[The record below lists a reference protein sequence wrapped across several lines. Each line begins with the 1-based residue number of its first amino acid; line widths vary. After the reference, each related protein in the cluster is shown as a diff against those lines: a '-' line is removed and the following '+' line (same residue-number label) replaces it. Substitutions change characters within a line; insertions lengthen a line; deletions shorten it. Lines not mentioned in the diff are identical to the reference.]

1 MQSRLAGWSRT
12 SIRWK
17 LHLDVMYPFDTKL
30 SHDCHGAGG
39 QLATVSYWR
48 LTMITTRIFA
58 AAAVCLAVVS
68 TPTHA
73 QETWD
78 ETLKNTVT
86 TWWIAARTTA
96 RVATLNPV
104 TLNMCWAS
112 DKNALVADPAIIAG
126 FQKIPGNEKVTITF
140 PRDSS
145 GTLLGSGD
153 IMSGWE
159 SGALHCATV
168 SPDASILG
176 LRSAKWNP
184 AEQTMYA
191 SSMVVGVVNPQAA
204 EVLGKFYKKDPKT
217 LTFQDLVTVAGKSWA
232 ELAPDNAEVA
242 NWGTVKGHA
251 TDCVRS
257 ASCQVVSVALAY
269 SASGPGDKTGREL
282 SDPKV
287 KAVID
292 SYREKV
298 DHSEGS
304 TGRLTQKCFL
314 NPVDCDFFFTYES
327 RIADIEKQIPGAIVL
342 YNDRVIPADQVVL
355 VTTTDPA
362 QREAAIRFI
371 DYILSPPIQKLV
383 AEKYGFRPGTVVDV
397 QGPVQKLKLLRLGIV
412 RKPNPIL
419 VKAVLASVA
428 APAR

>member
-1 MQSRLAGWSRT
+1 MR
-12 SIRWK
+12 
-17 LHLDVMYPFDTKL
+17 
-30 SHDCHGAGG
+30 
-39 QLATVSYWR
+39 
-48 LTMITTRIFA
+48 TTRTFA
-58 AAAVCLAVVS
+58 CAVAAVCFAAVS
-68 TPTHA
+68 APAHA

-78 ETLKNTVT
+78 ETLKNTIS
-86 TWWIAARTTA
+86 TWWNAARTTA

-112 DKNALVADPAIIAG
+112 DKNALVADPAIVAD
-126 FQKIPGNEKVTITF
+126 FQKIRGNEKVTVNF

-145 GTLLGSGD
+145 GALLGSGD
-153 IMSGWE
+153 IMTQWE
-159 SGALHCATV
+159 SGKLDCSTV

-176 LRSAKWNP
+176 LRSAKWNA

-191 SSMVVGVVNPQAA
+191 SSMVIGVVNPQAA
-204 EVLGKFYKKDPKT
+204 EVLGKFYNKDPKT
-217 LTFQDLVTVAGKSWA
+217 LTFTDLVGAAGKNWT
-232 ELAPDNAEVA
+232 ELAPGNAEVA

-257 ASCQVVSVALAY
+257 ASCQVVAVALAW
-269 SASGPGDKTGREL
+269 SASGPGNKTGREL

-292 SYREKV
+292 QFREKV
-298 DHSEGS
+298 DHAEGS

-327 RIADIEKQIPGAIVL
+327 RIADIEKQIPGAIIA

-355 VTTTDPA
+355 VTTADPA
-362 QREAAIRFI
+362 QKEAAVRFI
-371 DYILSPPIQKLV
+371 EHIMSPQVQKLM

-412 RKPNPIL
+412 RNPNPVL
-419 VKAVLASVA
+419 VKAVLASVTT
-428 APAR
+428 PVGH